1 MDIKIKVNEILNI
14 QPSEYDDWTIC
25 LNNAPWE
32 DKTETFVYSLEQ
44 NHETLMNH
52 MSWHKSAG
60 KKVAFRTINT
70 KYCLQFIRLD
80 RDYKWDQWLFMGAF
94 EAKGI
99 YTREDGHQLYNLVEC
114 DRFSSFKEKLII
126 QYKKHQGD
134 KQAKIRI
141 NLIEILDVVQI
152 LEQPYIKV
160 NRPFKG
166 YDSICLPFS
175 ELKLII
181 ESNVDNWRELLS
193 NVNCIY
199 VITDLSNG
207 KLYVGSTYNWRGIWG
222 RWSNYVYTNGHG
234 GDVELKRLINDDPD
248 YAIKNFQFS
257 VLEVF
262 LNSDDKDSHI
272 KDREKYWANALDT
285 AFPHGYNR
293 NLKLKNF

>member
-1 MDIKIKVNEILNI
+1 MQNNLKMNI
-14 QPSEYDDWTIC
+14 VASVVLIIVGIGFL
-25 LNNAPWE
+25 LNNFINDE
-32 DKTETFVYSLEQ
+32 RDQVYSEINMSILKNKEESE
-44 NHETLMNH
+44 NVNIDFDNATDEET
-52 MSWHKSAG
+52 
-60 KKVAFRTINT
+60 T
-70 KYCLQFIRLD
+70 
-80 RDYKWDQWLFMGAF
+80 
-94 EAKGI
+94 EKGI
-99 YTREDGHQLYNLVEC
+99 VE
-114 DRFSSFKEKLII
+114 E
-126 QYKKHQGD
+126 
-134 KQAKIRI
+134 
-141 NLIEILDVVQI
+141 V
-152 LEQPYIKV
+152 
-160 NRPFKG
+160 
-166 YDSICLPFS
+166 
-175 ELKLII
+175 I

-293 NLKLKNF
+293 NL

>member
-14 QPSEYDDWTIC
+14 QPSEYDDWIIC

-141 NLIEILDVVQI
+141 NLIEVLDVVQI

-293 NLKLKNF
+293 NL